1 MLDNIKKKV
10 SNMKVVKKIIKF
22 LLGFVVGLV
31 GVVILI
37 LVSLNLIKFALYSDY
52 YGMKENLCINP
63 GLNEGAVPQGIAVD
77 IERDIVLTTAYMA
90 DHSSSRIY
98 VTNSKNE
105 SRYVIL
111 NKNGNEYTGHV
122 GGISLSKDYA
132 YVAEG
137 DTIFP
142 IKLSDIYNKDIIDI
156 GNGIPV
162 NNQASFTFAD
172 DNYLYVGEF
181 NYGPYVCDNQIG
193 DYNAICTKYD
203 LNDLTKPLAIYSIPD
218 KVQGFCVTDSGD
230 IVLSCSWS
238 LADSYFYLF
247 EAENIIQSGE
257 YEGVPLYVLKNPS
270 KTIKAPAMSE
280 DLSYS
285 NGKVYTMYENA
296 CDKYIYG
303 KFFFGSNKVVA
314 LEFE

>member
-1 MLDNIKKKV
+1 
-10 SNMKVVKKIIKF
+10 MKVVKKIIKF

>member
-1 MLDNIKKKV
+1 
-10 SNMKVVKKIIKF
+10 MKIVKKILKF

-31 GVVILI
+31 GVVILF
-37 LVSLNLIKFALYSDY
+37 LVTLNLIKFALYNDY
-52 YGMKENLCINP
+52 YKMKENLCVNP

-77 IERDIVLTTAYMA
+77 VERDIVLTTAYMA
-90 DHSSSRIY
+90 DDSASRIY

-105 SRYVIL
+105 SRYVVL
-111 NKNGNEYTGHV
+111 KKNGNDFKGHV
-122 GGISLSKDYA
+122 GGISLSNDYA
-132 YVAEG
+132 YISDG
-137 DTIFP
+137 DKIYP
-142 IKLSDIYNKDIIDI
+142 VKLSDILNNDTIDI
-156 GNGIPV
+156 GDGIGV

-181 NYGPYVCDNQIG
+181 NYGPYVCEHHIG

-203 LNDLTKPLAIYSIPD
+203 LNDLTKPVAIYSIQD

-247 EAENIIQSGE
+247 EAENIKQSGE
-257 YEGVPLYVLKNPS
+257 YEGVPLYVLENPS

-314 LEFE
+314 LDFE

>member
-1 MLDNIKKKV
+1 
-10 SNMKVVKKIIKF
+10 MKVVKKIIKF

-230 IVLSCSWS
+230 IV
-238 LADSYFYLF
+238 
-247 EAENIIQSGE
+247 
-257 YEGVPLYVLKNPS
+257 
-270 KTIKAPAMSE
+270 
-280 DLSYS
+280 
-285 NGKVYTMYENA
+285 
-296 CDKYIYG
+296 
-303 KFFFGSNKVVA
+303 
-314 LEFE
+314 